1 MPDAR
6 TEPSQ
11 APTEKP
17 VNRRR
22 RRGGKG
28 RTSPTTQPGGLGE
41 LVTRLDGLSAYDR
54 VQLGKRLER
63 VRGMHE
69 AGKREQ
75 ALQGLVGAVEQA
87 ERRVELR
94 RAAVPEITYPEE
106 LPVSRLKDEIATA
119 IRDHQVVVV
128 AGETGSGKTT
138 QIPKICLELGRGI
151 HGMIGHTQPRRL
163 AARTVAER
171 IAEELGSE
179 LGETIGFAV
188 RFTDKVSERSL
199 VKLMTDGILLNELQR
214 DRDLT
219 RYDTLIIDEAHERSL
234 NIDFILGY
242 LKRLL
247 PRRPDLKVII
257 TSATIDPERFATHFA
272 AADGT
277 PAPIVEVSGRTY
289 PVEVRYR
296 PVNDPDDP
304 ATIDRDQTQ
313 AILDAVDELEYE
325 ADGDVLVFLSG
336 EREIRDTADALNDK
350 YAAQRGRSGAVEV
363 LPLYAR
369 LSNAEQHRV
378 FQAHSNRRIVL
389 ATNVAETSLTV
400 PGIKYVI
407 DPGTARISRYSHRTK
422 VQHLPIEPVSQA
434 SANQRKGRSGRT
446 SDGICIRLYSEEH
459 FESRPEFTDPEILR
473 TNLASVIL
481 QMTAIGLGDI
491 AAFPFIDEPDKRSIT
506 DGLQLLTELG
516 AIESPKG
523 GRLTPIGRQLAQIPL
538 DPRLAR
544 MIVEADKHSCVREVM
559 VIAAALS
566 IQDPRERPTDAEAQA
581 QQAHARFR
589 DPNSDFL
596 GYLNLWGYL
605 KKQQKELSGNQFR
618 RMCRGEYLNYLRVRE
633 WQDIFAQLRQ
643 VASQI
648 GVTLNSGGPADPRS
662 VHIALMSGLLS
673 HLGLKDP
680 ANPHQYI
687 GARGTKFAIFPG
699 SGLFKKPPQ
708 FVMAAELVETSKLW
722 ARVNA
727 KIEPEWAEDL
737 APHLIKRSY
746 SEPHWERK
754 AGAVMAYEK
763 VTLYGVPIVARR
775 KVNYGKVDPEV
786 SRELFIRHALVEG
799 DWDTHHKFFHENRK
813 LIEEVEELEE
823 RTRRRDLLVDD
834 ETLFAFYDERIG
846 AEVVTGRHFDTWWKT
861 ARQRDADLLDFER
874 SLVVR
879 EGAEVKE
886 DEFPLQWTRNG
897 MTFGLTYAFEPGTD
911 ADGVTVHIPLLVL
924 NQVTADGFEWTVPG
938 FREELV
944 TTLIKSLPK
953 AVRRNI
959 VPAPD
964 HARQIL
970 PELDPASGA
979 LTDAMARALREL
991 RGVVIEPADWDWSRV
1006 PEHLRMTF
1014 RVEDDKGKT
1023 VAESKD
1029 LARLKQQLKPRTTA
1043 AISQVASKAVSGLEK
1058 SGLTDWTFGDLP
1070 KSFSEHRNG
1079 LTVAGYP
1086 ALVDEGK
1093 TVAIRLQET
1102 ERDQAAAMWAG
1113 TRRLLLL
1120 TMPSVIDVVQ
1130 RQLSSA
1136 QKLTLMAG
1144 PHRNVG
1150 ELLDDAIGAA
1160 VDQLMAAAGGPAWN
1174 LTAFSILR
1182 DAVRSELADTVLT
1195 ILRQVEQV
1203 LAQARTVD
1211 KQISRAS
1218 SPALLAALSDVRG
1231 QLEGLV
1237 HPGFITETGS
1247 KRLPD
1252 LVRYLRGMEQRLDKL
1267 AANAARDRSGMAVVD
1282 MLTDEYRKRLRAVPT
1297 GKYPSPGLLDVRWML
1312 EELRISLFAQTL
1324 GTPYPISEK
1333 RIRKALAD
1341 S

>member
-1 MPDAR
+1 MTA
-6 TEPSQ
+6 S
-11 APTEKP
+11 
-17 VNRRR
+17 
-22 RRGGKG
+22 
-28 RTSPTTQPGGLGE
+28 
-41 LVTRLDGLSAYDR
+41 DR
-54 VQLGKRLER
+54 EQLGRRLER
-63 VRGMHE
+63 LRTLRTDE
-69 AGKREQ
+69 KRQ
-75 ALQGLVGAVEQA
+75 GALSDITARIEQA
-87 ERRVELR
+87 EHRVEQR
-94 RAAVPEITYPEE
+94 RLAVPEITYPEE
-106 LPVSRLKDEIATA
+106 LPVSQLKDEIAAT
-119 IRDHQVVVV
+119 IRDHQVVVI

-138 QIPKICLELGRGI
+138 QIPKICLELGRGVQ
-151 HGMIGHTQPRRL
+151 GMIGHTQPRRL

-171 IAEELGSE
+171 IAEELGTE
-179 LGETIGFAV
+179 LGETVGYAV

-199 VKLMTDGILLNELQR
+199 VKLMTDGILLAELQR
-214 DRDLT
+214 DRDLS

-242 LKRLL
+242 LKQLL

-257 TSATIDPERFATHFA
+257 TSATIDPERFAEHFSDA
-272 AADGT
+272 AGR

-296 PVNDPDDP
+296 PINDADDP
-304 ATIDRDQTQ
+304 STLDRDQTQ
-313 AILDAVDELEYE
+313 AILEAVDELALE
-325 ADGDVLVFLSG
+325 APGDVLVFLSG
-336 EREIRDTADALNDK
+336 EREIRDTADALRDHNL
-350 YAAQRGRSGAVEV
+350 RNTEI

-378 FQAHSNRRIVL
+378 FQSHGSSRRIVL

-434 SANQRKGRSGRT
+434 SANQRMGRCGRT
-446 SDGICIRLYSEEH
+446 SDGICIRLYTEEH

-481 QMTAIGLGDI
+481 QMTSIGLGDI

-516 AIESPKG
+516 AIDSASSTDRSR
-523 GRLTPIGRQLAQIPL
+523 RLTPVGRQLAQIPL

-544 MIVEADKHSCVREVM
+544 MIVEADKHGCVREVM
-559 VIAAALS
+559 VIASALS

-581 QQAHARFR
+581 TQQHARFR

-596 GYLNLWGYL
+596 GFLNLWNYL
-605 KKQQKELSGNQFR
+605 KKQQNELSGNQFR
-618 RMCRGEYLNYLRVRE
+618 RMCRNEYLNYLRVRE

-643 VASQI
+643 VAAQI
-648 GVTLNSGGPADPRS
+648 GVTLNSGEAADPQS
-662 VHIALMSGLLS
+662 VHISLMAGLLS
-673 HLGLKDP
+673 HLGMKDP
-680 ANPHQYI
+680 ANQHQYL
-687 GARGTKFAIFPG
+687 GARGARFAIFPG

-708 FVMAAELVETSKLW
+708 FVMAAELVETSRLW

-737 APHLIKRSY
+737 AEHLIKRSY

-775 KVNYGKVDPEV
+775 KVNYGKVDAEV

-846 AEVVTGRHFDTWWKT
+846 SDVVTGRHFDTWWKN
-861 ARQRDADLLDFER
+861 ARQRDPDLLDFER

-886 DEFPLQWTRNG
+886 KDFPLTWTQNG
-897 MTFGLTYAFEPGTD
+897 MTFDLTYAFEPGTD

-924 NQVTADGFEWTVPG
+924 NQVTADGFEWSVPG

-944 TTLIKSLPK
+944 TSLIKSLPK
-953 AVRRNI
+953 AIRRNI

-964 HARQIL
+964 HARRVL
-970 PELDPASGA
+970 PNLDPASGP
-979 LTDAMARALREL
+979 LTDALAREFRSLRDVL
-991 RGVVIEPADWDWSRV
+991 IEPEDWDWSRI

-1014 RVEDDKGKT
+1014 RVVDDSGKT

-1029 LARLKQQLKPRTTA
+1029 LARLKERLKPKTKA
-1043 AISQVASKAVSGLEK
+1043 AISQVASKAVSGLERT
-1058 SGLTDWTFGDLP
+1058 GLTDWTFDVLP
-1070 KSFSEHRNG
+1070 RSFSEHRGG

-1093 TVAIRLQET
+1093 SVSVRLQET
-1102 ERDQAAAMWAG
+1102 ERDQTASMWNG

-1130 RQLSSA
+1130 RHLSNQS
-1136 QKLTLMAG
+1136 KMTLMNS

-1150 ELLDDAIGAA
+1150 DLLDDAVSAA
-1160 VDQLMAAAGGPAWN
+1160 VDQLMADAGGPVWDAQGF
-1174 LTAFSILR
+1174 ARLR
-1182 DAVRSELADTVLT
+1182 DAVRAELADTVLA
-1195 ILRQVEQV
+1195 ILAQVEQV
-1203 LAQARTVD
+1203 LSLARAVD
-1211 KQISRAS
+1211 RQISKAS
-1218 SPALLAALSDVRG
+1218 SPALLATLSDVRG

-1237 HPGFITETGS
+1237 HRGFITETGA

-1252 LVRYLRGMEQRLDKL
+1252 LVRYLRGIEQRLEKVG
-1267 AANAARDRSGMAVVD
+1267 ANAMRDRSGMAIVQT
-1282 MLTDEYRKRLRAVPT
+1282 LTDEYDKRLKAVPA
-1297 GKYPSPGLLDVRWML
+1297 GKYPSPELLEVRWML

-1324 GTPYPISEK
+1324 GTPYPVSDK
-1333 RIRKALAD
+1333 RIRKALTTA
-1341 S
+1341 